1 MQPMAADP
9 RARRDAVTVEISYAV
24 VSGALLAALVY
35 FAVVAPTWVWE
46 LSGGT
51 AGALKAVA
59 SVCAALA
66 FAARAATLLV
76 RLRAAL
82 KSTAAR
88 R

>member
-1 MQPMAADP
+1 MAADP
-9 RARRDAVTVEISYAV
+9 RARRDAVTVEISYAA

-35 FAVVAPTWVWE
+35 FAVVAPTWVWD

-51 AGALKAVA
+51 AGVLKAVA
-59 SVCAALA
+59 SVLAALA

-76 RLRAAL
+76 RLGTTL